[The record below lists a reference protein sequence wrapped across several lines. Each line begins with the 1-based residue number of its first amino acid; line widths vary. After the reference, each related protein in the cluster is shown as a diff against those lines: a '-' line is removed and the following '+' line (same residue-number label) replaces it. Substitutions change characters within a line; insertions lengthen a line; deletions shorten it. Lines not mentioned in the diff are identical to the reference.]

1 MMLSVHGRA
10 RIGLK
15 LASVVAVLA
24 LAPATAARAV
34 PTASVDGGTVTVD
47 APRGEANQI
56 HPKLFPCPQCAPS
69 GSLYLLQDKSFLSTL
84 QNMIAGPGCTANAS
98 GDGGALC
105 GDAASVRV
113 LRLALNDGDDRANR
127 PDAPAQSVFL
137 PIAADYHGGPGN
149 DRLRGGDQAD
159 TLDGGTGNDAVGA
172 WDEAADVAPVTCGSG
187 LDTVDYDYGLDTLA
201 SDCET
206 LPPHIEGPV
215 LISGQPTVAFGTL
228 RTLEHSMHAC

>member
-127 PDAPAQSVFL
+127 PDAPAPSVFL

-159 TLDGGTGNDAVGA
+159 RLDGGTGDDALSGEGGNDVIVGGPGV
-172 WDEAADVAPVTCGSG
+172 DLLSGGDGNDLLLAADGTRDVVHCGRGRDRAIVDRKDFLTRTCER
-187 LDTVDYDYGLDTLA
+187 VR
-201 SDCET
+201 
-206 LPPHIEGPV
+206 V
-215 LISGQPTVAFGTL
+215 V
-228 RTLEHSMHAC
+228 R

>member
-56 HPKLFPCPQCAPS
+56 HPKLFPCLQCAPS

-127 PDAPAQSVFL
+127 PDAPAPSVFL

-149 DRLRGGDQAD
+149 DRLRGGDRAD
-159 TLDGGTGNDAVGA
+159 RLDGGTGDDALSGAGGNDVIVGGPGV
-172 WDEAADVAPVTCGSG
+172 DLLSGGDGNDVLLAADGTRDVVHCGRGRDRAIVDRKDFLTRTCER
-187 LDTVDYDYGLDTLA
+187 VR
-201 SDCET
+201 
-206 LPPHIEGPV
+206 V
-215 LISGQPTVAFGTL
+215 V
-228 RTLEHSMHAC
+228 R